1 MEKRTLEAVDLIRPL
16 PSTGPIDEGFFEP
29 LFFPLAM
36 LTETQTDALR
46 QLLLSDRDRLVRNAQ
61 RAIDFSMDRDRDRI
75 GRDAIDEA
83 VEEGLYATELR
94 LHDREK
100 FLLGKIDEALDRLKD
115 GRIDQCEDC
124 DEPIGFARLQ
134 ARPVTTLCIGCKE
147 EREQSETVE

>member
-1 MEKRTLEAVDLIRPL
+1 
-16 PSTGPIDEGFFEP
+16 
-29 LFFPLAM
+29 M
-36 LTETQTDALR
+36 LTEAQTEALR
-46 QLLLSDRDRLVRNAQ
+46 QTLLADRERLVRNAQ

-100 FLLGKIDEALDRLKD
+100 FLLGKIDEALDRLND

-124 DEPIGFARLQ
+124 DEPIGFARLK

-147 EREQSETVE
+147 EREQSETVD

>member
-1 MEKRTLEAVDLIRPL
+1 
-16 PSTGPIDEGFFEP
+16 
-29 LFFPLAM
+29 M
-36 LTETQTDALR
+36 LTEAQTEALR
-46 QLLLSDRDRLVRNAQ
+46 QRLLSDRDRLVRNAQ

-147 EREQSETVE
+147 EREQEESVL